1 MVIEPLHHLKPA
13 APKSMTPPSTLVLAS
28 SSRYR
33 RELLQRLGLP
43 FSVDTPE
50 IDEGRLRD
58 ESPADLATRLAIAKA
73 TAVGARWPAALV
85 IGSDQVAAVD
95 GTFLGKPG
103 TTANAV
109 RQLQQTSGKRV
120 DFMTG
125 ICLLNTATGRQQAAL
140 VCYSVFFRRLTDEQ
154 IRRYVERERPLDCS
168 GAFKS
173 EGLGAAL
180 VERSTGDDPGALIG
194 LPLYRL
200 VQMLDNEGIDVL
212 SV

>member
-1 MVIEPLHHLKPA
+1 
-13 APKSMTPPSTLVLAS
+13 MTPPPPTLILAS
-28 SSRYR
+28 SSPYR

-43 FSVDTPE
+43 FSVDSPE

-58 ESPADLATRLAIAKA
+58 ESPGDLVTRLAIAKA
-73 TAVGARWPAALV
+73 AAVGARWPAALV
-85 IGSDQVAAVD
+85 IGSDQVAAVE

-103 TTANAV
+103 TAAKAV
-109 RQLQQTSGKRV
+109 EQLQQTSGKRV
-120 DFMTG
+120 DFLTG
-125 ICLLNTATGRQQAAL
+125 ICLLNTASGRLQTAL
-140 VCYSVFFRRLTDEQ
+140 VCYSVFFRRLTNAQ

-180 VERSTGDDPGALIG
+180 VERSAGDDPSALIG
-194 LPLYRL
+194 LPLCRL